1 MLKNYNYRPTSIF
14 IFFCLFASFSCT
26 SMKGYFNAFYNAEQ
40 YFNKA
45 EKIRLQNRGDKLPK
59 TAFDQYDKVIE
70 KSLNVLQAYPEF
82 RFRKKAQLLIA
93 QSHYHRDEYDNALN
107 ILMEMRQ
114 EFGDE
119 VDLEYN
125 FWSAMIK
132 WKEGK
137 VQAAINLLLSL
148 DNEKINNNEKA
159 KIYMAIAEIYFGEKM
174 ESESMDYL
182 EKAAEK
188 IKDPIEKGQIYY
200 RIADLSFENKVYD
213 RALSS
218 YQQVIKNSQSK
229 KQVQEAHLRSVQIY
243 RLQGE
248 LDRATDSIKNML
260 LDDTYKLIFG
270 SLELEL
276 VKLYE
281 QQKMYSEVKNRL
293 ESISQDYP
301 RSKSS
306 AEAYFMLG
314 NFSINQEWDLETA
327 LKYFGMVPKE
337 FNKSLLIKPA
347 LLRVKEINSY
357 NKLIEQYDLYA
368 NKITELDSSGLPI
381 VTNKDLNDYSTI
393 IYGLA
398 ELESFHFS
406 RIDSGLV
413 YLNQLIDLTPNSPL
427 YPKALYA
434 KAIIL
439 EEKGDVSKSKEIKNE
454 IVRDFSQTDFAL
466 AITNMD
472 STYLQG
478 RSSSGIKL
486 VEAENNW
493 EKDPI
498 IAMDNYR
505 EIVNTDTISE
515 TSARA
520 AYFLA
525 YQYDRFW
532 VKPDSALKYYGWIL
546 KYHSSSDQAN
556 PSSKRITFLN
566 KVLSDTTSIQ

>member
-107 ILMEMRQ
+107 ILMEMHQ

-301 RSKSS
+301 RSQSS

-368 NKITELDSSGLPI
+368 KKVTEVDSSGLPI

-413 YLNQLIDLTPNSPL
+413 YLNQLIELTPNSPL

-546 KYHSSSDQAN
+546 KYHSSSDQAI

-566 KVLSDTTSIQ
+566 KVLSDTTSTQ

>member
-59 TAFDQYDKVIE
+59 TAFDHYDKVIE

-243 RLQGE
+243 RLLGE

-301 RSKSS
+301 RSQSS

-368 NKITELDSSGLPI
+368 KKVTEVDSSGLPI

-413 YLNQLIDLTPNSPL
+413 YLNQLIELTPNSPL

-546 KYHSSSDQAN
+546 KYHSSSEQAI

>member
-59 TAFDQYDKVIE
+59 TAFDHYDKVIE

-200 RIADLSFENKVYD
+200 RIADLSFENKVFD

-243 RLQGE
+243 RLLGE

-301 RSKSS
+301 RSQSS

-368 NKITELDSSGLPI
+368 KKITEVDSSGLPI

-546 KYHSSSDQAN
+546 KYHSSSDQAI